1 MVRTGKKPRCKARS
15 KVERKKLRGRET
27 REWGTEGD
35 REQGIKKTA
44 ARKEPRDQ
52 STKNRW
58 RGKTS
63 KEGYGEKGSGKE
75 PRDKVWK
82 NRG

>member
-1 MVRTGKKPRCKARS
+1 M
-15 KVERKKLRGRET
+15 
-27 REWGTEGD
+27 
-35 REQGIKKTA
+35 A

-52 STKNRW
+52 STKKRW

-75 PRDKVWK
+75 PKDKVWRNGK
-82 NRG
+82 